1 MKDILKNMDLIE
13 YLDLCNQVLA
23 NYGFKLKDSENLQ
36 AEIDKMLADHSKN
49 E

>member
-1 MKDILKNMDLIE
+1 MKNILKNMDLTE

-23 NYGFKLKDSENLQ
+23 NYGFKIKDSETLQ